1 LSEWAEI
8 ERRFQWS
15 VRYPLLIECDTW
27 GNVLWMSERTR
38 LALGRSMNLLE
49 TIPWDLAPGNPV
61 TTGRSVGLCFTRL
74 WQAGGK
80 VVVGARGSDFVSET
94 EGLLRIQIS
103 FLHHYI
109 RLQIIE
115 RNLSS
120 RVRDRR
126 RRSGFSPVRQ
136 IELERQRLGTELHTS
151 VGQSLSA
158 IRMQLEVVASQLTS
172 AAPMVQQALDR
183 ISTLAADALEQV
195 RSISKRL
202 HPPEWQRL
210 TLEAAIQQVWDLSG
224 IPQRFESHLRIDAL
238 PGEPDLD
245 AKVLIYRAAQ
255 EAVSNVIRHSGA
267 TRIEASLEAP
277 GDKIILRFQDN
288 GVGFDAQQLFS
299 APPNLA
305 GGIGLR
311 TIREQAEALGGTIE
325 IASGPGGTKLE
336 ITVPFLPAH
345 R

>member
-1 LSEWAEI
+1 MSEWAQI
-8 ERRFQWS
+8 GRRFQGS
-15 VRYPLLIECDTW
+15 VRYPLLIECDTR

-38 LALGRSMNLLE
+38 LALGPSMNLLD
-49 TIPWDLAPGNPV
+49 TIPWDLSAGNPV
-61 TTGRSVGLCFTRL
+61 STGRGAGLCFTRL
-74 WQAGGK
+74 WQAGGR
-80 VVVGARGSDFVSET
+80 VLVGARESHLVPET

-109 RLQIIE
+109 RLQAIE

-120 RVRDRR
+120 RARGR

-151 VGQSLSA
+151 VGQALSA
-158 IRMQLEVVASQLTS
+158 IRLQLELVASQLS
-172 AAPMVQQALDR
+172 SPAPMVQQALDR

-210 TLEAAIQQVWDLSG
+210 TLEAAIQQLWDLSG
-224 IPQRFESHLRIDAL
+224 IPQRFESRVRIDTL
-238 PGEPDLD
+238 PGQPDLD

-255 EAVSNVIRHSGA
+255 EAVSNVIRHSRA

-277 GDKIILRFQDN
+277 GDKLVLRFQDN
-288 GVGFDAQQLFS
+288 GVGFDAPQLFS
-299 APPNLA
+299 APPDLA

-325 IASGPGGTKLE
+325 IESGPGGTKLE
-336 ITVPFLPAH
+336 ITVPFSPAH

>member
-1 LSEWAEI
+1 MG
-8 ERRFQWS
+8 RRFQGS
-15 VRYPLLIECDTW
+15 VRYPLLIECDTL

-38 LALGRSMNLLE
+38 LALGRSMNLLD
-49 TIPWDLAPGNPV
+49 TIPWELASGNPV
-61 TTGRSVGLCFTRL
+61 TTGRGGGLCFTRL
-74 WQAGGK
+74 WQAGGR
-80 VVVGARGSDFVSET
+80 VLVGARESDVVPDT

-109 RLQIIE
+109 RLQTIE
-115 RNLSS
+115 HNLSS
-120 RVRDRR
+120 RARGR

-136 IELERQRLGTELHTS
+136 IELERQRLGTELHTG
-151 VGQSLSA
+151 VGQALSA
-158 IRMQLEVVASQLTS
+158 IRLQLELVGSQLSS

-183 ISTLAADALEQV
+183 ISALAADALEQV

-224 IPQRFESHLRIDAL
+224 IPQRFESRLRIDAL
-238 PGEPDLD
+238 PREPDLD

-255 EAVSNVIRHSGA
+255 EAVSNVIRHSRA
-267 TRIEASLEAP
+267 ARIEASLEAA
-277 GDKIILRFQDN
+277 GDKIVLRFQDN

-299 APPNLA
+299 APASLA

-311 TIREQAEALGGTIE
+311 TIREQTEALGGTIKIE
-325 IASGPGGTKLE
+325 SGPGGTKLE
-336 ITVPFLPAH
+336 VTVPFLPLN